1 MHDTTI
7 IRRALRVV
15 VTTALAAGVLAV
27 GAGTAQAARAGQ
39 ECKLKDAY
47 SIEKV
52 GNSYIRC
59 EIVPGTSLHTKDKK
73 KKAKFAWKTL
83 SARDGARQWNLA
95 QAKNETIRIDGSST
109 VAPLAA
115 VGAKYF
121 EQTSKS
127 VNGRNG
133 VKVVVG
139 ISGTGGGFQKFCAGE
154 TDLSNAS
161 RAISATERAR
171 CAAAGIEFIEV
182 PIAND
187 GLAMVINKQ
196 NTWAKCL
203 TTAEIR
209 SIWLNN
215 STVNTWADVRA
226 GFPAEPLRLFGAGTD
241 SGTFDSFGDFA
252 VGGTRN
258 IRREGVQ
265 TSEDDN
271 VTVRGVMGARGGLGY
286 FGLSYAIENS
296 DKLTTVQIDKGQG
309 CVEPTVKTVQD
320 NTYYM
325 SRPLF
330 MYPKV
335 ASLQTKPAVGAF
347 MSFMVDNI
355 KQISEDALFVP
366 LTNRQIVAQK
376 AAIGRIALLP
386 KVRK

>member
-1 MHDTTI
+1 MKS
-7 IRRALRVV
+7 RLFRGF
-15 VTTALAAGVLAV
+15 AAIAV
-27 GAGTAQAARAGQ
+27 ASGTLVFGSGTAQAAKAGQ
-39 ECKLKDAY
+39 DCKLKDAY
-47 SIEKV
+47 AIEKV

-59 EIVPGTSLHTKDKK
+59 EIVPGTSLHSKDKN
-73 KKAKFAWKTL
+73 KKAKFKWKAL
-83 SARDGARQWNLA
+83 SSTIGARQWLLS

-121 EQTSKS
+121 EQASKS
-127 VNGRNG
+127 VNKKDG

-154 TDLSNAS
+154 TDISNAS
-161 RAISATERAR
+161 RAISSSERTLCAR
-171 CAAAGIEFIEV
+171 NGIEYIEV

-203 TTAEIR
+203 TTDEIR
-209 SIWLNN
+209 KIWINN

-226 GFPAEPLRLFGAGTD
+226 GFPAEPIRLFGAGTD
-241 SGTFDSFGDFA
+241 SGTFDSFADFS

-258 IRREGVQ
+258 IRRTGVQ

-271 VTVRGVMGARGGLGY
+271 VTVRGVMGSRGGLGY
-286 FGLSYAIENS
+286 FGLSYAIENE
-296 DKLTTVQIDKGQG
+296 KNLTTVQIDKGQG
-309 CVEPTVKTVQD
+309 CVTPTIKTVQD
-320 NTYYM
+320 NSYYM

-330 MYPKV
+330 MYPKK
-335 ASLQTKPAVGAF
+335 ASLQTKPAVGAL

-366 LTNRQIVAQK
+366 LTNRQITAQK
-376 AAIGRIALLP
+376 KAIADIARLP
-386 KVRK
+386 KLKK

>member
-1 MHDTTI
+1 MHKSSMKV
-7 IRRALRVV
+7 RATRGLA
-15 VTTALAAGVLAV
+15 ALAVASGVLV
-27 GAGTAQAARAGQ
+27 FGSGTAQAAKAGQ
-39 ECKLKDAY
+39 DCKLKDAY

-59 EIVPGTSLHTKDKK
+59 EIVPGTSLHSKEKN
-73 KKAKFAWKTL
+73 KKAKFKWVAMS
-83 SARDGARQWNLA
+83 SANGARQWLLA
-95 QAKNETIRIDGSST
+95 QAKNETIRLDGSST

-121 EQTSKS
+121 EAASKS
-127 VNGRNG
+127 VNKKDG

-154 TDLSNAS
+154 TDISDAS
-161 RAISATERAR
+161 RAISASEKAACAR
-171 CAAAGIEFIEV
+171 TGVEYIEV

-187 GLAMVINKQ
+187 GIAMVINKE

-203 TTAEIR
+203 TTDEIR
-209 SIWLNN
+209 KIWINT

-226 GFPAEPLRLFGAGTD
+226 GFPAEPIRLFGAGTD
-241 SGTFDSFGDFA
+241 SGTFDSFGDFS

-258 IRREGVQ
+258 IRRTGVQ

-271 VTVRGVMGARGGLGY
+271 VTVRGVMGSKGGLGY
-286 FGLSYAIENS
+286 FGLSYAVENE
-296 DKLTTVQIDKGQG
+296 KNLTTVQINKGQG
-309 CVEPTVKTVQD
+309 CVTPTIKTVQD
-320 NTYYM
+320 NSYYM

-330 MYPKV
+330 MYPKK

-366 LTNRQIVAQK
+366 LTNRQIAAQK
-376 AAIGRIALLP
+376 KAIGEIARLP
-386 KVRK
+386 KLKK

>member
-1 MHDTTI
+1 MLNTSI
-7 IRRALRVV
+7 INRAVRV
-15 VTTALAAGVLAV
+15 LAAASVAAGLLAV

-47 SIEKV
+47 AIERV
-52 GNSYIRC
+52 GNTYIRC
-59 EIVPGTSLHTKDKK
+59 EIVAGTSLHSKDKN

-83 SARDGARQWNLA
+83 PGAFGAKQWNLA
-95 QAKNETIRIDGSST
+95 QAKKETIRIDGSST

-121 EQTSKS
+121 ESTSRS
-127 VNGRNG
+127 VNKRDG

-154 TDLSNAS
+154 TDISNAS

-171 CAAAGIEFIEV
+171 CQAAGITYTEV

-203 TTAEIR
+203 TTDEIR
-209 SIWLNN
+209 RIWLNN
-215 STVNTWADVRA
+215 STVSTWADVRA

-286 FGLSYAIENS
+286 FGLSYAIENEKS
-296 DKLTTVQIDKGQG
+296 LTTVEIDKGQG
-309 CVEPTVKTVQD
+309 CVTPSIKTVQD
-320 NTYYM
+320 GTYYM

-330 MYPKV
+330 MYAKN
-335 ASLQTKPAVGAF
+335 ASISTKPAVGAF
-347 MSFMVDNI
+347 MTFLVDNVT
-355 KQISEDALFVP
+355 QISEDALFVP
-366 LTNRQIVAQK
+366 LTRRQITQQK
-376 AAIGRIALLP
+376 LSIAAIARLP
-386 KVRK
+386 KATK

>member
-1 MHDTTI
+1 MKV
-7 IRRALRVV
+7 RATRGLA
-15 VTTALAAGVLAV
+15 ALAVASGVLV
-27 GAGTAQAARAGQ
+27 FGSGTAQAAKAGQ
-39 ECKLKDAY
+39 DCKLKDAY

-59 EIVPGTSLHTKDKK
+59 EIVPGTSLHSKEKN
-73 KKAKFAWKTL
+73 KKAKFKWVAMS
-83 SARDGARQWNLA
+83 SANGARQWLLA
-95 QAKNETIRIDGSST
+95 QAKNETIRLDGSST

-121 EQTSKS
+121 EAASKS
-127 VNGRNG
+127 VNKKDG

-154 TDLSNAS
+154 TDISDAS
-161 RAISATERAR
+161 RAISASEKAACAR
-171 CAAAGIEFIEV
+171 TGVEYIEV

-187 GLAMVINKQ
+187 GIAMVINKE

-203 TTAEIR
+203 TTDEIR
-209 SIWLNN
+209 KIWINT

-226 GFPAEPLRLFGAGTD
+226 GFPAEPIRLFGAGTD
-241 SGTFDSFGDFA
+241 SGTFDSFGDFS

-258 IRREGVQ
+258 IRRTGVQ

-271 VTVRGVMGARGGLGY
+271 VTVRGVMGSKGGLGY
-286 FGLSYAIENS
+286 FGLSYAVENE
-296 DKLTTVQIDKGQG
+296 KNLTTVQINKGQG
-309 CVEPTVKTVQD
+309 CVTPTIKTVQD
-320 NTYYM
+320 NSYYM

-330 MYPKV
+330 MYPKK

-366 LTNRQIVAQK
+366 LTNRQIAAQK
-376 AAIGRIALLP
+376 KAIGEIARLP
-386 KVRK
+386 KLKK